1 MTRRSPLYDTYKD
14 YPGVKLV
21 DFAGWELPLQFQAG
35 IIAEHMCV
43 RQNAGLFDVSHM
55 GEIELEGEGAGS
67 FVDWLVTNDI
77 GALDVGQAAYTP
89 MCYPEGG
96 VVDDLLVYRRG
107 AARYM
112 FVVNAANRAK
122 VVRWITQE
130 NPLTRSGRVHLGQ
143 DGVRVTDRSD
153 EIALLALQGPS
164 ALPILSELVAGDI
177 AAIKPFH
184 FVEQVRLFGESILL
198 SRTGYTGEDGF
209 EIYCDA
215 TSAPAIW
222 KGLIEHGAEAGVLP
236 CGLGARD
243 TLRIEARLPLYGQE
257 ISSDIS
263 PLEGGL
269 KPFVKF
275 EKGEFC
281 GREKLL
287 ELQRSGIPR
296 TLRGIRMI
304 DKGVPRTGY
313 PVWLGDQQVGL
324 VTSGLKSPVLG
335 SFVGLVLAS
344 AGILKKGME
353 VEVDFG
359 PRRKRAEVVAT
370 PFYKNTGGKK

>member
-1 MTRRSPLYDTYKD
+1 MIRRSPLYDTYKD
-14 YPGVKLV
+14 YPGIKLI
-21 DFAGWELPLQFQAG
+21 DFAGWELPLHYQAG

-67 FVDWLVTNDI
+67 FVDWLVTNDVD
-77 GALDVGQAAYTP
+77 ALEVGQAVYTP
-89 MCYPEGG
+89 MCYPDGG

-107 AARYM
+107 PARYM
-112 FVVNAANRAK
+112 LVVNAANRTK
-122 VVRWITQE
+122 VLNWIRE
-130 NPLTRSGRVHLGQ
+130 DNPWSRSGRILLGQ
-143 DGVRVTDRSD
+143 EGVRVTDRSE
-153 EIALLALQGPS
+153 EIALMALQGPS
-164 ALPILSELVAGDI
+164 ALSILSELVAGDI

-209 EIYCDA
+209 EIYSDA
-215 TSAPAIW
+215 RSAPAIW
-222 KGLIEHGAEAGVLP
+222 EGLIDHGAEAGVLP

-269 KPFVKF
+269 KVFVKF
-275 EKGEFC
+275 EKRDFC
-281 GREKLL
+281 GRERLL
-287 ELQRSGIPR
+287 ELQQTGVPR
-296 TLRGIRMI
+296 TIRGIRMI

-313 PVWLGDQQVGL
+313 PVWLGDRQVGI

-370 PFYKNTGGKK
+370 PFYKNTGGKR